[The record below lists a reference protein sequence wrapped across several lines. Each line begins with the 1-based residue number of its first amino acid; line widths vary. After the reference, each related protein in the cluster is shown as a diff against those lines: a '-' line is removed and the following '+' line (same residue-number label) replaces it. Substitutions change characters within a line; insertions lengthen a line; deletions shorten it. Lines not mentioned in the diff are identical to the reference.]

1 MALSRNLFLSALLL
15 APAFSSPLRTE
26 AQDRVVTLDV
36 DCKLYVSAPTAQCG
50 SLLVKRSDGT
60 LLKQLTPLCLAGE
73 TLDLAAGR
81 YLFAFA
87 ADPGTRNLALEL
99 SFVDSCNPKN
109 MFSATF
115 TRQAGGPLTL
125 VYAGNSGGSD
135 GDRRS
140 RVSVN
145 TPQDFLA
152 FN

>member
-1 MALSRNLFLSALLL
+1 MALSRHLFISAILL
-15 APAFSSPLRTE
+15 APAFHPRLQAEDEDRT
-26 AQDRVVTLDV
+26 VTVEV

-60 LLKQLTPLCLAGE
+60 LLKQLTPISLAGE

-87 ADPGTRNLALEL
+87 ADPRTRNLAIEL
-99 SFVDSCNPKN
+99 SFVDSGDQKN

-125 VYAGNSGGSD
+125 VYAGASGGTD
-135 GDRRS
+135 GDKRS

-145 TPQDFLA
+145 TPKDFLA